1 MVETGGH
8 KSGLN
13 MEYKAGE
20 NSEMLLEMTIV
31 EWLGE
36 EWVLR
41 VFVFILLEVQWWIQ
55 VFFCQS

>member
-36 EWVLR
+36 EWLLR
-41 VFVFILLEVQWWIQ
+41 VFVFILLEVQW
-55 VFFCQS
+55 